1 MPLCIKDS
9 NQLWTIP
16 DWLDT
21 TFVAVLLVLLFA
33 VCTSSAYDRYLQ
45 TSYQSALHG
54 MEHYKNSPKAL
65 REFFH
70 VKFCHQLIS
79 SPIDALMLPDQR
91 IKVSFSITR
100 NWYLL
105 SAPVSQDTVDLKAIS
120 AIRIW
125 SMVLIIYGHSQVLGF
140 VMPRQDSLAADTV
153 RLHM

>member
-1 MPLCIKDS
+1 MAICIRDS

-33 VCTSSAYDRYLQ
+33 VCTSSAYDRYLH
-45 TSYQSALHG
+45 TSYRSALHG
-54 MEHYKNSPKAL
+54 MEHYKNPPRAL
-65 REFFH
+65 RESFH
-70 VKFCHQLIS
+70 VEMVS
-79 SPIDALMLPDQR
+79 SPINAFMISDQR

-140 VMPRQDSLAADTV
+140 VMPRMDSLAADTV
-153 RLHM
+153 RP